1 MNDRHTDTT
10 APVDVAE
17 KPAPWGFWATMGL
30 SAGVYLLYFALS
42 LLVGLGY
49 GAVFLAANP
58 GADGADISAALSSG
72 FVAFLGLS
80 LAAPLCTGLV
90 LLLARWKA
98 TLPVRAYL
106 CLRPAGVRTLL
117 AWFGLLILLLA
128 ASDVLTYLLDRPIS
142 PDVMTE
148 LYRTSRYAA
157 LAWFAI
163 VLAGPVFEEV
173 LFRGFMFR
181 GIQASRLGNAGAIA
195 ITAALWAVTHV
206 QYDAYL
212 IATIFALG
220 ILLGAARARTG
231 SLYLTIAMHMVTNLI
246 ATIEIQLL
254 AGPGG
259 PTAG

>member
-1 MNDRHTDTT
+1 MQAVPDDMT
-10 APVDVAE
+10 APVAAP
-17 KPAPWGFWATMGL
+17 KPPAPWGFWATMGL
-30 SAGVYLLYFALS
+30 SAVVYLVFFGIS
-42 LLVGLGY
+42 LLVGLVY
-49 GAVFLAANP
+49 GVVYLAGDH
-58 GADGADISAALSSG
+58 GADGAEFSAALSSG

-80 LAAPLCTGLV
+80 VAAPLCTGLV

-106 CLRPAGVRTLL
+106 CLRPVSAGTALIWLGLL
-117 AWFGLLILLLA
+117 ALLLI
-128 ASDVLTYLLDRPIS
+128 ASDVLTSLLDRPIT

-181 GIQASRLGNAGAIA
+181 GIQASRLGNTGAIG

-231 SLYLTIAMHMVTNLI
+231 SLYLTIAMHMATNLI
-246 ATIEIQLL
+246 ATIELQLF
-254 AGPGG
+254 AG
-259 PTAG
+259 